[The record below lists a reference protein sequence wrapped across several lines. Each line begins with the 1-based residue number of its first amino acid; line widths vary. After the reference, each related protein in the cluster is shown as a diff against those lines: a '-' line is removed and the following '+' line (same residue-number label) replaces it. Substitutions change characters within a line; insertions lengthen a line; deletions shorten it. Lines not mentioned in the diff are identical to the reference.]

1 MTGRSL
7 RLGGGPGGEFD
18 RLRAIFAALGTAG
31 RDLGDDCALLSV
43 GGRTLAISIDL
54 SLEGVHFRTD
64 WLAFREIGWRA
75 TAAALSDLAAEGATP
90 LGVLVSLGVPG
101 NPKGLPDGRRQR
113 RTSNASPA
121 VQIMAG
127 VGAAAR
133 NVGASVLGGD
143 LVRSPRYLV
152 DVCVLGV
159 AQRPVRRSGARPGDG
174 LWVTGR
180 LGGAGLALAAV
191 RAGRGG
197 RGGRLAPALR
207 RRFARPVPRIAAGR
221 WLARRG
227 ARAMIDISDGLA
239 GDAGHLAAA
248 SGVGVAIELERV
260 PCWPGVTP
268 LAAVRS
274 GEEYELLVAMPRR
287 FGTASA
293 RAFGRATGLPLT
305 RIGACT
311 PGRGV
316 RVTYDGRP
324 ITPPPGFDHFP
335 AR

>member
-1 MTGRSL
+1 
-7 RLGGGPGGEFD
+7 EFD

-64 WLAFREIGWRA
+64 WLALREIGWRA

-101 NPKGLPDGRRQR
+101 SRQG

-121 VQIMAG
+121 AQIMAG

-180 LGGAGLALAAV
+180 LGGAGLALAALRAHGREGV
-191 RAGRGG
+191 RSCDRAAAHADRRLYRGPW
-197 RGGRLAPALR
+197 RAHD
-207 RRFARPVPRIAAGR
+207 
-221 WLARRG
+221 ARRPTDHTSPRLRSFP
-227 ARAMIDISDGLA
+227 RAMIRTL
-239 GDAGHLAAA
+239 
-248 SGVGVAIELERV
+248 
-260 PCWPGVTP
+260 WF
-268 LAAVRS
+268 
-274 GEEYELLVAMPRR
+274 YLVVVV
-287 FGTASA
+287 SSVIH
-293 RAFGRATGLPLT
+293 ATGVIVAALL
-305 RIGACT
+305 
-311 PGRGV
+311 GV
-316 RVTYDGRP
+316 KR
-324 ITPPPGFDHFP
+324 
-335 AR
+335 

>member
-1 MTGRSL
+1 VTGRSL
-7 RLGGGPGGEFD
+7 RLGPGGEFD
-18 RLRAIFAALGTAG
+18 RLRAIFVALGTAG
-31 RDLGDDCALLSV
+31 RDLGDDCALLSI

-64 WLAFREIGWRA
+64 WLALREIGWRA

-101 NPKGLPDGRRQR
+101 NRQR
-113 RTSNASPA
+113 RTGNASPA

-133 NVGASVLGGD
+133 SVGASVLGGD

-159 AQRPVRRSGARPGDG
+159 AERPVRRSGARPGDG

-180 LGGAGLALAAV
+180 LGGAGLALAAL
-191 RAGRGG
+191 RAGRG
-197 RGGRLAPALR
+197 RRFAPALR

-239 GDAGHLAAA
+239 GDAGHVAAA

-287 FGTASA
+287 FGTAGA
-293 RAFGRATGLPLT
+293 KAFGRATGLPLT
-305 RIGACT
+305 RIGACIA
-311 PGRGV
+311 GRGV
-316 RVTYDGRP
+316 RMTHDGRP

-335 AR
+335 AQ

>member
-1 MTGRSL
+1 MTRRSL

-18 RLRAIFAALGTAG
+18 RLRAIFAALGAAG
-31 RDLGDDCALLSV
+31 RELGDDCALLSV

-64 WLAFREIGWRA
+64 WLAFQEIGWRA
-75 TAAALSDLAAEGATP
+75 TAAALSDLAAEGAEP
-90 LGVLVSLGVPG
+90 VGVLVSVGMPG
-101 NPKGLPDGRRQR
+101 KGRGPVKGWRD
-113 RTSNASPA
+113 PA
-121 VQIMAG
+121 TDIMRG

-133 NVGASVLGGD
+133 SVGASVLGGD

-159 AQRPVRRSGARPGDG
+159 ARRPVRRSGARPGDG

-180 LGGAGLALAAV
+180 LGGAGLALTAL

-197 RGGRLAPALR
+197 LAPALR
-207 RRFARPVPRIAAGR
+207 RRFARPTPRIAAGR

-227 ARAMIDISDGLA
+227 ARAMVDISDGLA

-248 SGVGVAIELERV
+248 SGVGVSIELERV
-260 PCWPGVTP
+260 PCWPGVMP
-268 LAAVRS
+268 LEAVRS

-305 RIGACT
+305 RIGACAA
-311 PGRGV
+311 GRGV

-324 ITPPPGFDHFP
+324 ITPPPGFDHFS

>member
-1 MTGRSL
+1 VKGRSL

-18 RLRAIFAALGTAG
+18 RLRAIFATLGAAG
-31 RDLGDDCALLSV
+31 RDLGDDCALLPV

-64 WLAFREIGWRA
+64 WLSFREIGWRA
-75 TAAALSDLAAEGATP
+75 TAAALSDLAAEGARP
-90 LGVLVSLGVPG
+90 VGVLVSLGIPSNVPRATG
-101 NPKGLPDGRRQR
+101 
-113 RTSNASPA
+113 NASPA

-133 NVGASVLGGD
+133 SVGASVRGGD
-143 LVRSPRYLV
+143 LVRSARYLV
-152 DVCVLGV
+152 DVCVLGL
-159 AQRPVRRSGARPGDG
+159 AAPPVRRSGARPGDG

-180 LGGAGLALAAV
+180 LGGAGLALATL
-191 RAGRGG
+191 RAGR
-197 RGGRLAPALR
+197 RLAPALR

-239 GDAGHLAAA
+239 GDAEHLAAA
-248 SGVGVAIELERV
+248 SSVGIAIELERV

-268 LAAVRS
+268 LAAARS
-274 GEEYELLVAMPRR
+274 GEEYELLVAMPRS
-287 FGTASA
+287 FGEVGA
-293 RAFGRATGLPLT
+293 RAFRRATGLPLT
-305 RIGACT
+305 AIGRCAS
-311 PGRGV
+311 GRG
-316 RVTYDGRP
+316 RRMTHYGRP
-324 ITPPPGFDHFP
+324 IIAPPGFDHFP